1 MFNSELYKIS
11 EKALKSLNEEDIKNR
26 NLQMETE
33 VAEIIKNY
41 SYAINKNGIAK
52 IRVFSKNYK
61 NENPDY
67 KVLRSIIDSGRQKY
81 FEEEYSLY
89 FVGDESIEAQD
100 TYNMITFIW
109 NSIEYNLK
117 NNPQVKRKLKK

>member
-89 FVGDESIEAQD
+89 FVGDESIEVQD

-109 NSIEYNLK
+109 NSIEYNSK
-117 NNPQVKRKLKK
+117 NNPQVKRKLNK